1 MRAWEATA
9 CLSTTL
15 WFGFALGATLSLRK
29 ARDARW
35 TEPEHVLTVQQQRRV
50 VPIACRALAISTSI
64 SLVVASLLTWTCCS
78 VLTKGYAFAS
88 SDLEDRR
95 PSSCN
100 GKEGSTSMDA
110 FQPLYGL
117 RKRLRRMANLDEE

>member
-1 MRAWEATA
+1 MKAWEATA

-15 WFGFALGATLSLRK
+15 WLGFALGATLSLRK

-35 TEPEHVLTVQQQRRV
+35 TEAEHVLTAQQQRRA

-78 VLTKGYAFAS
+78 VVSKGSAYVS
-88 SDLEDRR
+88 SDVEGER
-95 PSSCN
+95 PSSWK
-100 GKEGSTSMDA
+100 GEEGYASIDA
-110 FQPLYGL
+110 FHSFYDI
-117 RKRLRRMANLDEE
+117 RRRLRRMANLEDE